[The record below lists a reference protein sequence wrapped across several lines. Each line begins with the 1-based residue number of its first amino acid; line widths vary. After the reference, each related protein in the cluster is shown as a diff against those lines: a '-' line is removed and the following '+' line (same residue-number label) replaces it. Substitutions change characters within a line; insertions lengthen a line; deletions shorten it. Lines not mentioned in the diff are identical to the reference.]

1 MEVFPVRRSPMP
13 STAIGAS
20 VKHAFLLLCSPF
32 LPLKRVENDP
42 KVASHL
48 TSRPATRIDI
58 RDLPRAPQPQRCY
71 LLLKLPL
78 ELRERIYWHALGGR
92 LITIQI
98 ISSPHREFSIIR
110 SQFYPAPDDLAH
122 SPTQEVPPEGI
133 PTAFLFTCRQIY
145 SEALSILHGHNTFH
159 IWANQLEEVVR
170 CALGYHCLP
179 DICNVY
185 IFHPDNMFQG
195 CRWTDVFAILHR
207 MNLRRMGFKFAK
219 FAIDP
224 KFNTGREPGSNPD
237 PFEAVLDTSWGR
249 NVLGLKSRN
258 LRRFELWFAPD
269 ASGYSP
275 EDVMYKRELAER
287 LRQQLMIT
295 GAGGR

>member
-1 MEVFPVRRSPMP
+1 
-13 STAIGAS
+13 
-20 VKHAFLLLCSPF
+20 
-32 LPLKRVENDP
+32 
-42 KVASHL
+42 
-48 TSRPATRIDI
+48 
-58 RDLPRAPQPQRCY
+58 
-71 LLLKLPL
+71 
-78 ELRERIYWHALGGR
+78 
-92 LITIQI
+92 
-98 ISSPHREFSIIR
+98 
-110 SQFYPAPDDLAH
+110 
-122 SPTQEVPPEGI
+122 
-133 PTAFLFTCRQIY
+133 
-145 SEALSILHGHNTFH
+145 
-159 IWANQLEEVVR
+159 
-170 CALGYHCLP
+170 
-179 DICNVY
+179 
-185 IFHPDNMFQG
+185 MFQG